1 MSTRVPTK
9 SYAFTTPI
17 RSGSTTS
24 NLGLSAPGVARAS
37 PGRSGVGNALASVAC
52 GRELACS
59 STVMF
64 VVAWK
69 ELDGH
74 LHFLGHH
81 CFDERGVD

>member
-1 MSTRVPTK
+1 
-9 SYAFTTPI
+9 
-17 RSGSTTS
+17 
-24 NLGLSAPGVARAS
+24 
-37 PGRSGVGNALASVAC
+37 
-52 GRELACS
+52 
-59 STVMF
+59 MF